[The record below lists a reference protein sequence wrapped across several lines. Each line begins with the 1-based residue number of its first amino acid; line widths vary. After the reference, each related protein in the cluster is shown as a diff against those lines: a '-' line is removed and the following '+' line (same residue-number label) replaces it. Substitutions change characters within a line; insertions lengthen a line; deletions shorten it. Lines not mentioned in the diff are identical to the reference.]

1 VKLPARL
8 IVGNAN
14 AEGTVRRILLRR
26 KRGEDMGRKPK
37 QKRQYIIRRTTDSEG
52 YPGITVYERRQIAAD
67 YVVENEFAY
76 FSIEQGIEY
85 AKGWLLAS
93 NIKKKQIICEV

>member
-1 VKLPARL
+1 
-8 IVGNAN
+8 
-14 AEGTVRRILLRR
+14 
-26 KRGEDMGRKPK
+26 MGRKPK

-52 YPGITVYERRQIAAD
+52 YPGITVYERRQVAAD